1 MTKTQRIEYWI
12 ERLAAHRVPA
22 HLHGG
27 LLVYFEDHLPPGDGL
42 LAILEND
49 LRQTLNRADPDT
61 LAGLVNIVSFLM
73 NEAPAEAWGS
83 PALVRAWLAARAR
96 LVAPIP
102 ANSTWGT
109 AEDLDE

>member
-1 MTKTQRIEYWI
+1 MSKTARIDHCL

-22 HLHGG
+22 HLHAG
-27 LLVYFEDHLPPGDGL
+27 LLVYLEDHLPPGDGL

-73 NEAPAEAWGS
+73 HEAPAEAWGS
-83 PALVRAWLAARAR
+83 PALVRAWLEARRGLA
-96 LVAPIP
+96 LEVHP
-102 ANSTWGT
+102 
-109 AEDLDE
+109 